1 MIPLRDAN
9 PSQSFPFVTVL
20 LIVVNTVVFFHES
33 ELGSGLERF
42 ILAYGFVPAVYFH
55 HSYVDPWNFPAR
67 FTPMVTSMFLH
78 GGWMHLIGNM
88 WTLWIFGDNVEDR
101 LGRGRYL
108 LYYLG
113 CGLAACYIH
122 YLTGPRSG
130 IPVVGASGAIA
141 GVMGGYFILFPR
153 ARIVTLVPIFI
164 FLQIVT
170 IPAVFFLA
178 FWFLLQ
184 LLNGAVATAASFG
197 GGVAWWAHVG
207 GFITGALLILPKRR
221 EHYESNF

>member
-9 PSQSFPFVTVL
+9 PSQSFPFVTVA
-20 LIVVNTVVFFHES
+20 LIAVNTAVFFYEVG
-33 ELGSGLERF
+33 LGLALDRF
-42 ILAYGFVPAVYFH
+42 ILSYGFVPAVYFH
-55 HSYVDPWNFPAR
+55 LSHNEPWNFPAR

-101 LGRGRYL
+101 LGRSRYL
-108 LYYLG
+108 LYYLV
-113 CGLAACYIH
+113 CGVAACYLH

-141 GVMGGYFILFPR
+141 GVMGGYFVLFPH

-164 FLQIVT
+164 FLQVMT
-170 IPAVFFLA
+170 LPAVFFLA
-178 FWFLLQ
+178 FWFFIQ
-184 LLNGAVATAASFG
+184 LLNGMVASSASFG

-207 GFITGALLILPKRR
+207 GFIAGALMTLPKRKVR
-221 EHYESNF
+221 YFY

>member
-1 MIPLRDAN
+1 MTLA
-9 PSQSFPFVTVL
+9 
-20 LIVVNTVVFFHES
+20 LIVANTVVFFHES
-33 ELGSGLERF
+33 SLGAELERF

-55 HSYVDPWNFPAR
+55 QSHVEPWNFPAR
-67 FTPMVTSMFLH
+67 FMPMVTSMFLH

-108 LYYLG
+108 FYYLG
-113 CGLAACYIH
+113 CGLAACYLH
-122 YLTGPRSG
+122 YLTGPLSG

-164 FLQIVT
+164 FLQVIT

-178 FWFLLQ
+178 FWFLIQ
-184 LLNGAVATAASFG
+184 LLNGAVATSASFG

-207 GFITGALLILPKRR
+207 GFVTGALLILPRRR
-221 EHYESNF
+221 ERH